1 MHSPTS
7 AWITRWPVDSGT
19 SVACQTEPAVS
30 VEREQGFLPSLATPA
45 RCRRVILDAT
55 GGPSDSA
62 TWPTWTS
69 STTAASLAT
78 SGIVRHTRPLNCMAD
93 VGLVRSLPRGC
104 WRIYWPRTHA
114 APADRRASAN
124 EKTPLKLYQITILTT
139 KQLHYPELSYHGR
152 VAGNP
157 VPLRI
162 TAWTCRDSNCH
173 ARHRQQT
180 LGGAWRAFSGA
191 AISHAVGGE
200 GVLSPRAL
208 HGASGNAMAQQ
219 DNDTSARSVTR
230 HVTRP
235 RTIKLRTVLDIL
247 HHKAHP
253 ENTGDGSAH
262 IASPRIA
269 HGRLSAP
276 PASAARGGRRSARA
290 GGARL
295 RAPWRCVEGP
305 DRQVL

>member
-1 MHSPTS
+1 MKGKLPLLTRAATQTKTGHRAHPEAHTWQVLAKPMRRPTS
-7 AWITRWPVDSGT
+7 AWIARWPVDSGT
-19 SVACQTEPAVS
+19 SVPCQTEPAVS

-78 SGIVRHTRPLNCMAD
+78 SGIVRHTRPLNCMAN

-152 VAGNP
+152 VAGNS

-173 ARHRQQT
+173 ARHITPPTANTRRF
-180 LGGAWRAFSGA
+180 L
-191 AISHAVGGE
+191 E
-200 GVLSPRAL
+200 GI
-208 HGASGNAMAQQ
+208 Q
-219 DNDTSARSVTR
+219 
-230 HVTRP
+230 
-235 RTIKLRTVLDIL
+235 
-247 HHKAHP
+247 
-253 ENTGDGSAH
+253 
-262 IASPRIA
+262 
-269 HGRLSAP
+269 
-276 PASAARGGRRSARA
+276 
-290 GGARL
+290 
-295 RAPWRCVEGP
+295 WRC
-305 DRQVL
+305 DFSCNRR